1 MRATIASDA
10 VLHLID
16 RPYYLKAL
24 NGNHSDIIFFVI
36 SYFLLYSVRLG
47 KEEGGLIINLMTSF
61 DLHHEYSYHICYKK
75 LHKFSLIIVF

>member
-10 VLHLID
+10 VLHLLD
-16 RPYYLKAL
+16 RPCYLKAL

-47 KEEGGLIINLMTSF
+47 KEEGG
-61 DLHHEYSYHICYKK
+61 
-75 LHKFSLIIVF
+75 